1 MALLGGFRRGELVAL
16 TWDKINFE
24 NNTVT
29 IDKATGYANHKLY
42 TKSPKTKG
50 SERTVSLPNVVMDL
64 LKLYK
69 AEQNKQKELAGDKWI
84 ENNYVFVQWNGKQM
98 HISTP
103 TNTFNDILDKYN
115 ATVDNDSE
123 KLPYIG
129 LHGLRHTHATLLIS
143 ANTDIKTVSA
153 RLGHS
158 NASTTLNIYTHSIQ
172 KQDEICANTLDKMF
186 PNKK

>member
-50 SERTVSLPNVVMDL
+50 SERTVSLPNVVMEL

-69 AEQNKQKELAGDKWI
+69 AEQNKQKELAGDKCI
-84 ENNYVFVQWNGKQM
+84 ENNYIFVQWNGKQM

-103 TNTFNDILDKYN
+103 TNIMQ
-115 ATVDNDSE
+115 
-123 KLPYIG
+123 
-129 LHGLRHTHATLLIS
+129 LLIMI
-143 ANTDIKTVSA
+143 AKNFLTLVCTD
-153 RLGHS
+153 
-158 NASTTLNIYTHSIQ
+158 
-172 KQDEICANTLDKMF
+172 LDI
-186 PNKK
+186 PTQLC